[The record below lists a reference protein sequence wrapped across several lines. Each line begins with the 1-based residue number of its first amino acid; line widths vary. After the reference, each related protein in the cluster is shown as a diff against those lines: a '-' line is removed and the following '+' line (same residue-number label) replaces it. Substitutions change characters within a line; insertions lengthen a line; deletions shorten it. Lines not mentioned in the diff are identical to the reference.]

1 MFDEGCHFYLTVKVG
16 YELWL
21 TSEFR
26 YGSFLSQRN
35 VNWKVF
41 LGMVPRFPTWPRGD
55 KLNFLEGNFEFPQ
68 APGGIYKGLGPN
80 AGSTTS
86 CSRLS
91 SSYIIWW
98 EISHEKIWFL
108 MKRISE
114 TLFPIFFSKGLIS
127 NIYKCFSQR
136 IKSVLR
142 WNWNICFLY
151 KQKETI
157 NEKKCERYLT

>member
-1 MFDEGCHFYLTVKVG
+1 MFDEECHFYLTVKVG

-21 TSEFR
+21 TSEFW

-80 AGSTTS
+80 AASTTS

-114 TLFPIFFSKGLIS
+114 TLFPIFFFLKDWFPIFIS
-127 NIYKCFSQR
+127 VSHRESNPFWDEIET
-136 IKSVLR
+136 SV
-142 WNWNICFLY
+142 FF
-151 KQKETI
+151 I
-157 NEKKCERYLT
+157 NKKRQSVKRNVKDT